1 MKNIKKI
8 ALTSAM
14 VLGTIASTSSSVF
27 AATVDTKDSN
37 AKVTFKAPTD
47 GALTLKKVA
56 NLDFG
61 EQDISASDETYTNS
75 NEDTDTNTATVQD
88 IRGSVAG
95 WKVSVTQNGDFK
107 NGASVLTGAKLT
119 LDGTTDNGTTI
130 VNGIDEGGKPVKG
143 AVLVPGKAVDVW
155 TAAKG
160 QGNITTNMIVGKGSS
175 SLFVP
180 GETSKV
186 AGAYTTTLTWTLD
199 DAVANADA

>member
-27 AATVDTKDSN
+27 AATVDTKDST

-47 GALTLKKVA
+47 GALTLTKVA
-56 NLDFG
+56 DLDFG
-61 EQDISASDETYTNS
+61 EQDISASDANYKNI
-75 NEDTDTNTATVQD
+75 NEDTATVQD

-95 WKVSVTQNGDFK
+95 WKVSVMQKDDFK

-119 LDGTTDNGTTI
+119 LGGTADNDTT
-130 VNGIDEGGKPVKG
+130 VKS
-143 AVLVPGKAVDVW
+143 AELAPGKTVDVW
-155 TAAKG
+155 TAAKD
-160 QGNITTNMIVGKGSS
+160 QGNNTTTMTVGKGSS
-175 SLFVP
+175 SLDVP
-180 GETSKV
+180 GTTSKV